1 MQKKINISLDSELVE
16 RIESFADDNY
26 MSRSGFISLAC
37 SQYLAS
43 ADIVTA
49 IKKLSLACDKIAS
62 TGNVSDDVMKELED
76 YQRLANLLVKGR

>member
-49 IKKLSLACDKIAS
+49 IKKLSLAFDKIAS